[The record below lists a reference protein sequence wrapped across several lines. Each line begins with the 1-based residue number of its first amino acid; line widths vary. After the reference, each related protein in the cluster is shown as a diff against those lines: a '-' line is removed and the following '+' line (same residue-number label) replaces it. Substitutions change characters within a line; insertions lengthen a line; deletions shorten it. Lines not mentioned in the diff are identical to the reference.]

1 MQPALV
7 FTADAAAEPRSRWIL
22 NGWLDLAFVCGGLP
36 WLLAATNA
44 FAQHAAW
51 ARVTAALSV
60 STVALTTVFGN
71 PHTMA
76 TLIRIYWTAEA
87 RERFRVYARTLVVP
101 CLALCAVG
109 FAFEGV
115 VPLMLLGYL
124 VWVIQHYSSQCYGI
138 TLIYCYKRG
147 YPLGATHKQLVRL
160 LYQATAAVAIVRR
173 FTWPDWGV
181 RVFLGYAVPSW
192 TLPMPFLWAANAL
205 FAVTLAA
212 NVVVTV
218 KTARD
223 TGRTPPLP
231 ALVLTGSTLAFL
243 LMSGWFSG
251 LLALYVPAV
260 FHGSQYLAV
269 AASYHLKDGAAPPS
283 HAGMWAALRSSTGAF
298 YVLLVILGGAFIYVG
313 MPRILEEMGLKFATA
328 MASIFA
334 VVNFH
339 HFLTDR
345 AIWRLRDPRTREI
358 LLA

>member
-1 MQPALV
+1 MQPAL
-7 FTADAAAEPRSRWIL
+7 ALSSDPAPEPRSPWIL

-44 FAQHAAW
+44 LAQHAAW
-51 ARVTAALSV
+51 VRVTAALSV
-60 STVALTTVFGN
+60 STVVLTTVLSN

-76 TLIRIYWTAEA
+76 TLVRIYWTPEA
-87 RERFRVYARTLVVP
+87 RERFHVYARTLVLP
-101 CLALCAVG
+101 CVALCAVG
-109 FAFEGV
+109 FVVQGA

-147 YPLGATHKQLVRL
+147 YPLSATQKQLVRV

-173 FTWPDWGV
+173 FTWPDWGA
-181 RVFLGYAVPSW
+181 RVFLGYDNPSW
-192 TLPMPFLWAANAL
+192 TVPMPFLWAANAV
-205 FAVTLAA
+205 FVVALAA
-212 NVVVTV
+212 NLVLGVETV
-218 KTARD
+218 RD

-243 LMSGWFSG
+243 LLSGWFSG

-269 AASYHLKDGAAPPS
+269 AASYHLKEGSTRPS

-298 YVLLVILGGAFIYVG
+298 YFLLLVLGGAFIYVG
-313 MPRILEEMGLKFATA
+313 LPRVLEEMGMRFATA